1 METDRKAWYTCHILF
16 SIALILVSIYIIID
30 SLKMSLPLIEKGQAT
45 ILDMPGLSPII
56 CSLLLIVLSLV
67 VIVSAWRS
75 GGTLKYLA
83 SPDVRKALIDR
94 EAIAVYKVFALLLL
108 YVYLL
113 LPFLPYWAST
123 FLFMVVFML
132 SFRVF
137 SWKTVLISISTA
149 LLIMVIFGNLFGVNL
164 PK

>member
-1 METDRKAWYTCHILF
+1 METDRKAWYTSHILF
-16 SIALILVSIYIIID
+16 STALILASIYIIID
-30 SLKMSLPLIEKGQAT
+30 SLKMSIPLIEKGQAT

-56 CSLLLIVLSLV
+56 CSLLLIILSLI

-75 GGTLKYLA
+75 GGTLKYLV
-83 SPDVRKALIDR
+83 SSDVRQALIGR
-94 EAIAVYKVFALLLL
+94 EALVVYKVFTLLLL

-113 LPFLPYWAST
+113 LPLLPYWAST

-137 SWKTVLISISTA
+137 SWKTILISISTA
-149 LLIMVIFGNLFGVNL
+149 LLIMVIFGNLFGINL

>member
-1 METDRKAWYTCHILF
+1 METDRKTWYTCHILF
-16 SIALILVSIYIIID
+16 SVALILAAIYIIID
-30 SLKMSLPLIEKGQAT
+30 SLKMSIPLMERGQAT
-45 ILDMPGLSPII
+45 ILDIPGLTPII
-56 CSLLLIVLSLV
+56 CSLLLIILSLV

-75 GGTLKYLA
+75 GGTLKHLV
-83 SPDVRKALIDR
+83 SPDVRKALGGR
-94 EAIAVYKVFALLLL
+94 EAIVVYKVFTLLLL

-137 SWKTVLISISTA
+137 SWKTILISFLVAI
-149 LLIMVIFGNLFGVNL
+149 LIKVIFGDLFGILL